1 MSAYVDLLSY
11 GKLYLQQHH
20 VLDAELDAW
29 YLLEHII
36 GHDRSWYFLH
46 MQEQVP
52 SDMEE
57 EYKRLLQLRG
67 IHKPLQQ
74 ITGKAYF
81 MGLEFTVNEHVLI
94 PRQDTEILVEEALK
108 RMSEHARILDLCT
121 GSGCILLSLL
131 YNKNK
136 AEGVGIDISEDAL
149 EVAKRNSCDLN
160 IHAEFIKSN
169 LLEKAEGAFDLIV
182 SNPPYIPAKVIE
194 GLMEEVRDYEPHLAL
209 DGGED
214 GLDFY
219 RRIVA
224 EAGAYLNPGGW
235 LIMEIGQEQGE
246 AVRQMLLQAG
256 YEEIEVVQD
265 LAGLDRVVLGR
276 MHQEEIHV

>member
-160 IHAEFIKSN
+160 IHAEFIQSN
-169 LLEKAEGAFDLIV
+169 LLEKAEGTFDLIV

>member
-11 GKLYLQQHH
+11 GKSYLQQHH

-52 SDMEE
+52 SDVEE

-136 AEGVGIDISEDAL
+136 AEGIGIDISEDAL
-149 EVAKRNSCDLN
+149 EVARYNGYELN
-160 IHAEFIKSN
+160 ICAEFIKSN

>member
-160 IHAEFIKSN
+160 IHAEFIQSN
-169 LLEKAEGAFDLIV
+169 LLEKAEGTFDLIV

-246 AVRQMLLQAG
+246 AVRQMLLQDG

>member
-11 GKLYLQQHH
+11 GKSYLQQHH

-94 PRQDTEILVEEALK
+94 PRQDTEILV
-108 RMSEHARILDLCT
+108 
-121 GSGCILLSLL
+121 
-131 YNKNK
+131 
-136 AEGVGIDISEDAL
+136 
-149 EVAKRNSCDLN
+149 
-160 IHAEFIKSN
+160 
-169 LLEKAEGAFDLIV
+169 
-182 SNPPYIPAKVIE
+182 
-194 GLMEEVRDYEPHLAL
+194 
-209 DGGED
+209 
-214 GLDFY
+214 
-219 RRIVA
+219 
-224 EAGAYLNPGGW
+224 
-235 LIMEIGQEQGE
+235 
-246 AVRQMLLQAG
+246 
-256 YEEIEVVQD
+256 
-265 LAGLDRVVLGR
+265 
-276 MHQEEIHV
+276 

>member
-11 GKLYLQQHH
+11 GKSYLQQHH

-46 MQEQVP
+46 MQEQVS

-57 EYKRLLQLRG
+57 KYKRLLQLRG
-67 IHKPLQQ
+67 AHKPLQQ

-136 AEGVGIDISEDAL
+136 AEGIGIDISEEAL
-149 EVAKRNSCDLN
+149 KVAKRNSRDLH
-160 IHAEFIKSN
+160 ITAEFIQSD
-169 LLEKAEGAFDLIV
+169 LLEKATGMFDLIV
-182 SNPPYIPAKVIE
+182 SNPPYIPANVIE

-235 LIMEIGQEQGE
+235 LVMEIGQEQGE
-246 AVRQMLLQAG
+246 AVRQMLLHAG

>member
-52 SDMEE
+52 SDVEE

-136 AEGVGIDISEDAL
+136 AEGIGIDISEDAL
-149 EVAKRNSCDLN
+149 EVARYNGYELN
-160 IHAEFIKSN
+160 ICAEFIKSN

>member
-1 MSAYVDLLSY
+1 MSTYVDLLSY
-11 GKLYLQQHH
+11 GRRYLQQRHI
-20 VLDAELDAW
+20 LDAELDAW
-29 YLLEHII
+29 YLLEYVI

-46 MQEQVP
+46 MKEQAP
-52 SDMEE
+52 SAVEDAYE
-57 EYKRLLQLRG
+57 RLLQHRG
-67 IHKPLQQ
+67 AHRPLQQ

-81 MGLEFTVNEHVLI
+81 MGLEFMVNEHVLI

-136 AEGVGIDISEDAL
+136 AEGIGIDISKEAL
-149 EVAKRNSCDLN
+149 KVARQNSCELN
-160 IHAEFIKSN
+160 ISAEFVQSD
-169 LLEKAEGAFDLIV
+169 LFEKADGTFDLIV

-219 RRIVA
+219 RRIMA
-224 EAGAYLNPGGW
+224 QAGAYLNPGGW

-246 AVRQMLLQAG
+246 DLRQMLSYAG

>member
-1 MSAYVDLLSY
+1 
-11 GKLYLQQHH
+11 
-20 VLDAELDAW
+20 
-29 YLLEHII
+29 
-36 GHDRSWYFLH
+36 
-46 MQEQVP
+46 
-52 SDMEE
+52 
-57 EYKRLLQLRG
+57 
-67 IHKPLQQ
+67 
-74 ITGKAYF
+74 
-81 MGLEFTVNEHVLI
+81 
-94 PRQDTEILVEEALK
+94 
-108 RMSEHARILDLCT
+108 MSEHARILDLCT

-136 AEGVGIDISEDAL
+136 AEGIGIDISEDAL
-149 EVAKRNSCDLN
+149 EVARYNGYKLN
-160 IHAEFIKSN
+160 ICAEFIKSN
-169 LLEKAEGAFDLIV
+169 LLEKAEGTFDLIV

>member
-11 GKLYLQQHH
+11 GKTYLQQHH

-46 MQEQVP
+46 MQEQV
-52 SDMEE
+52 SYDMEE

-67 IHKPLQQ
+67 THKPLQQ

-136 AEGVGIDISEDAL
+136 AEGIGIDISEDAL
-149 EVAKRNSCDLN
+149 EVARYNGYELN
-160 IHAEFIKSN
+160 ICAEFIKSN

>member
-1 MSAYVDLLSY
+1 MSTYTELLTY
-11 GKLYLQQHH
+11 GKNYLQQHQI
-20 VLDAELDAW
+20 LDAELDAW
-29 YLLEHII
+29 YLLEYLI

-46 MQEQVP
+46 MREQAA
-52 SDMEE
+52 SDVGEAYE
-57 EYKRLLQLRG
+57 RFLRLRG
-67 IHKPLQQ
+67 SHKPLQQ

-108 RMSEHARILDLCT
+108 RAGENVRILDLCT

-136 AEGVGIDISEDAL
+136 AEGIGFDISEEAL
-149 EVAKRNSCDLN
+149 EVARHNSRAL
-160 IHAEFIKSN
+160 HLTAEFVKSD
-169 LLEKAEGAFDLIV
+169 LLEKAEGTFDLIV
-182 SNPPYIPAKVIE
+182 SNPPYIPAKEIE
-194 GLMEEVRDYEPHLAL
+194 GLMEEVRDYEPRLAL

-214 GLDFY
+214 GLNFY

-224 EAGAYLNPGGW
+224 EAGAYLNCGGW

-246 AVRQMLLQAG
+246 DLRQMLSHAG
-256 YEEIEVVQD
+256 YEEIEIIQD

-276 MHQEEIHV
+276 MHQEDIHV

>member
-11 GKLYLQQHH
+11 GKSYLQQHH

-52 SDMEE
+52 SDVEE

-160 IHAEFIKSN
+160 IHAEFIQSN

>member
-160 IHAEFIKSN
+160 IHAEFIQSN
-169 LLEKAEGAFDLIV
+169 LLEKAEGTFDLIV

-276 MHQEEIHV
+276 MHQEEIND

>member
-94 PRQDTEILVEEALK
+94 PRQDTEILVEDALK

>member
-11 GKLYLQQHH
+11 GKSYLQQHH

-52 SDMEE
+52 SDVEE

-160 IHAEFIKSN
+160 IHAEFIQSN
-169 LLEKAEGAFDLIV
+169 LLEKAEGTFDLIV

>member
-52 SDMEE
+52 SDVEE

>member
-11 GKLYLQQHH
+11 GKTYLQQHH

-52 SDMEE
+52 SDVEE

-136 AEGVGIDISEDAL
+136 AEGIGIDISEDAL
-149 EVAKRNSCDLN
+149 EVARYNGYELN
-160 IHAEFIKSN
+160 ICAEFIKSN

>member
-52 SDMEE
+52 SDVEE

-160 IHAEFIKSN
+160 IHAEFIQSN
-169 LLEKAEGAFDLIV
+169 LLEKAEVTFDLIV